1 MLNWAAM
8 YDGQSAVALEAALM
22 IEARTPERY
31 TRKSVQKVNEPFVTL
46 YLFGVLTGKR
56 LH

>member
-22 IEARTPERY
+22 IEARTPQRY

>member
-22 IEARTPERY
+22 IEARTPQRY
-31 TRKSVQKVNEPFVTL
+31 TRKSLQKVNEPFVTL